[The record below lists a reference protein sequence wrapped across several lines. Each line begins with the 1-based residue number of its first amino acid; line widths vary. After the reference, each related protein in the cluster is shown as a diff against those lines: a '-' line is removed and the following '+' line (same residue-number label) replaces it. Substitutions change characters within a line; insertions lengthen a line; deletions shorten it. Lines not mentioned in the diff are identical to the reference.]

1 MTKTIRTRK
10 LCHVTTILDLPDA
23 DRDAAEIREE
33 RLRAIERLRDLRRG
47 VTLGGEDIRDLIEQG
62 RRN

>member
-1 MTKTIRTRK
+1 
-10 LCHVTTILDLPDA
+10 VTTILDLPDA